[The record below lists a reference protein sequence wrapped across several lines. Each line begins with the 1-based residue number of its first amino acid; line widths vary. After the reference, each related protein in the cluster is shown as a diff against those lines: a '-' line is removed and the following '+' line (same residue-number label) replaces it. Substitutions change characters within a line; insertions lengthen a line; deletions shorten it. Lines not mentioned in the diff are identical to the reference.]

1 MPEWNFDLFFL
12 LSFYFAAQSSG
23 QCRQHLDLS
32 KQTSLK
38 AESYYPTYY
47 GFYKEGRAD
56 VNAGQSECSHTTTC
70 LRKGFWANEAQSG
83 RRSRNT
89 RDGGMAFFCAFPVAR
104 VSRFLLTSRLP
115 SLSCFN
121 QHRKYMKSARCNTMR
136 AEQSPLLFS
145 SCFLPWSR
153 MRQNR
158 TSKGKVLEA
167 LGWGA
172 LRVIRAR
179 AGAGARFPHAGALT
193 FYSSPYLY
201 FTCTSF
207 LV

>member
-1 MPEWNFDLFFL
+1 
-12 LSFYFAAQSSG
+12 
-23 QCRQHLDLS
+23 
-32 KQTSLK
+32 
-38 AESYYPTYY
+38 
-47 GFYKEGRAD
+47 
-56 VNAGQSECSHTTTC
+56 
-70 LRKGFWANEAQSG
+70 
-83 RRSRNT
+83 
-89 RDGGMAFFCAFPVAR
+89 
-104 VSRFLLTSRLP
+104 
-115 SLSCFN
+115 
-121 QHRKYMKSARCNTMR
+121 
-136 AEQSPLLFS
+136 
-145 SCFLPWSR
+145 

-172 LRVIRAR
+172 LRAIRAR